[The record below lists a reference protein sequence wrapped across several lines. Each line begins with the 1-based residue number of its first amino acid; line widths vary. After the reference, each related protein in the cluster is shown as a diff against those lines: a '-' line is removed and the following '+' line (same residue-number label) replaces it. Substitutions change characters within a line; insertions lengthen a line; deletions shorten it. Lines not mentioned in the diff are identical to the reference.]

1 MLKYLICMRN
11 IWISPGPKIMTDIF
25 IRVGWDDKI
34 MWLATNSFSMEN
46 FKETDNLEHTGI
58 DGGMIL
64 KEIEWEG
71 VE

>member
-1 MLKYLICMRN
+1 
-11 IWISPGPKIMTDIF
+11 
-25 IRVGWDDKI
+25 
-34 MWLATNSFSMEN
+34 MEN